1 MKKKK
6 KKMNNQTFV
15 KDGLESKD
23 AYRCVWQGWRDLKYR
38 KLKEFL
44 CSLCCNILEKFTNT
58 LKVTELSLDRSM

>member
-1 MKKKK
+1 M
-6 KKMNNQTFV
+6 FV

-23 AYRCVWQGWRDLKYR
+23 AYRRVSGKGRRDLKYR

-44 CSLCCNILEKFTNT
+44 CSLCCNLLGKFTNT